1 MYLALQLHPG
11 VLGLGLQLPLLVL
24 LDALQEAL
32 SALRVLHMLDTH
44 VNSLGQDLA
53 PLKEEKI
60 EEELTGEV

>member
-1 MYLALQLHPG
+1 MSLLWKCSGLLCAAYLALQLHPG
-11 VLGLGLQLPLLVL
+11 VLGLGLQLSLLVL

-53 PLKEEKI
+53 P
-60 EEELTGEV
+60 